1 MTPVA
6 VSDTAHPTEL
16 EPSPRWIRVR
26 AVWSEVLVPA
36 AHPASYPHEG
46 PVRSW
51 TVRTGDR
58 AEMEAPAKR
67 VDSWRD

>member
-6 VSDTAHPTEL
+6 VSAPAHPTEL
-16 EPSPRWIRVR
+16 EPNPLWVRVR

-36 AHPASYPHEG
+36 VHPASG

-58 AEMEAPAKR
+58 AEMEGPA
-67 VDSWRD
+67 